1 MNKLITK
8 FKDYFSF
15 ISEKNITS
23 YAASAAFFMV
33 LSIFPLLILLCSLL
47 PYTGITLD
55 DVLYYLTDLVPIYI
69 LDLCRA
75 MFIEYNN
82 SKVAIISV
90 TAILAVWASGKG
102 AYALRTGVATIN
114 GKDVGENFA
123 IVRIK
128 SSIYTVVFIL
138 VFIFF
143 MFAMAWG
150 NRINAF
156 LKDVIPNFNVLYSV
170 FIRFRFLL
178 VWIVMTVIFQIM
190 YALMPGSDK
199 KFFELLPGALF
210 SSIFWSILT
219 FVFSLYIDIFGK
231 LSIYGNF
238 VGIIFALLWLYWCM
252 YIVLIGACINHFV
265 CEEKLI

>member
-1 MNKLITK
+1 MKKIFNNIKELVT
-8 FKDYFSF
+8 F

-55 DVLYYLTDLVPIYI
+55 DVLYYLTDVVPVYI

-75 MFIEYNN
+75 MFIEYDN

-114 GKDVGENFA
+114 GKDLGGNFA

-138 VFIFF
+138 VFIIF

-156 LKDVIPNFNVLYSV
+156 LKDIIPNFSVLYSF
-170 FIRFRFLL
+170 FIRIRFLI
-178 VWIVMTVIFQIM
+178 VWIVMTVVFQIM
-190 YALMPGSDK
+190 YAFMPGFDK
-199 KFFELLPGALF
+199 KFFRLFPGALF
-210 SSIFWSILT
+210 ASVFWSIIT
-219 FVFSLYIDIFGK
+219 FILSMYIDVFGK
-231 LSIYGNF
+231 LSIYGSF

-252 YIVLIGACINHFV
+252 YIVLMGACINHFA
-265 CEEKLI
+265 CEKK